1 MDQLTLSL
9 SLLLVHE
16 ERYFRAEVYHM
27 FCSMVGA
34 WIVCLGRRTISR
46 VWETTGRS
54 RTRDHSAAFRLFSE
68 AGWNWDELCRLLIID
83 IVTNLILG
91 SEVWVVV
98 DDTLCHK
105 RGSRVAFGGVFL
117 DAVLSSKKHKIFRFG
132 NNWVTLGIV
141 VKLPFR
147 QDRYYCLNVLW
158 RVCQKRGNKPRSE
171 HRTRSQLAA
180 EMVKLLAKWLPSS
193 KIRVVADSAYVGKF
207 LLKDRPANV
216 DIIGPIPWDAELTEP
231 LLKPAHRR
239 RKRGARLPSPQE
251 ILDGDDP
258 RWQFEE
264 VRMVCP
270 NGTEKVLKVKVLRD
284 ICWYP
289 SAGSDRLM
297 IVLLRDSSGKW
308 RNEAL
313 LSTESSM
320 TVLEV
325 IAGYCRRWSVE
336 VAYADSKGLLGLH
349 DPAVWCENSVQ
360 RAHPM
365 SWYVGSLVVLWYALF
380 REEVI
385 IPQRHRPWY
394 RHKPEVTFADMLAAC
409 RYDLWQNWLAQAHS
423 PTDKQQRIQ
432 WLLEYL
438 ATAA

>member
-16 ERYFRAEVYHM
+16 EQYFRAEVYRM
-27 FCSMVGA
+27 FRWMLGA

-54 RTRDHSAAFRLFSE
+54 QSEDHSAAFRLFSE
-68 AGWNWDELCRLLIID
+68 AVWNWDEVCRLLIIQ
-83 IVTNLILG
+83 IVADLIPG
-91 SEVWVVV
+91 SEVWLVA

-117 DAVLSSKKHKIFRFG
+117 DAVLSSKQHKVFRFG

-141 VKLPFR
+141 VKLSFR

-158 RVCQKRGNKPRSE
+158 RVSEKRNNKPRSE
-171 HRTRSQLAA
+171 HRTKSQLAA
-180 EMVKLLAKWLPSS
+180 EMVKLVAKWLPNS
-193 KIRVVADSAYVGKF
+193 KLRVVADSAYVGKF
-207 LLKDRPANV
+207 LLKDRPENV
-216 DIIGPIPWDAELTEP
+216 DIVGPIPWDAELTEP

-239 RKRGARLPSPQE
+239 RKRGIRLPSPQE
-251 ILDGDDP
+251 ILEGDDP
-258 RWQFEE
+258 RWQLEE
-264 VRMVCP
+264 VPVVFP
-270 NGTEKVLKVKVLRD
+270 KGTEKVLQAKVLRD

-297 IVLLRDSSGKW
+297 IVLLRDSSKQW

-313 LSTESSM
+313 LSTDTSM
-320 TVLEV
+320 SVTEV

-336 VAYADSKGLLGLH
+336 VAYADSKALLGFH
-349 DPAVWCENSVQ
+349 DPEVWCENSVR

-365 SWYVGSLVVLWYALF
+365 PWYVGSMVVLWYTLF
-380 REEVI
+380 KDQVTA
-385 IPQRHRPWY
+385 PQRHRPWY
-394 RHKPEVTFADMLAAC
+394 QNKPEVTFADMLAAC
-409 RYDLWQNWLAQAHS
+409 RYDLWQNWLAGAQS
-423 PTDKQQRIQ
+423 PTDEQQRIK